1 MLNQNSGRKERY
13 CSQLTWWNGENFKIW
28 HFISGMNEN
37 QEYMCDVCGKS
48 FHCVRYLLNHKKRLH
63 VGDKAHQCTECGKM
77 FRLKQTL
84 SEHME
89 IHISKEYECGE
100 CGKHFRHY
108 RSYRRHI
115 KAHKETEPF
124 PCPRCGKRYKNK
136 KSAEPHMKAC
146 QEKDNS
152 PSVSSTGNFHNTD
165 VPFNPAVLPPWRNA
179 FPYHMPDVLTT
190 GAMSQKYEAA
200 NVLATGL
207 ANQMMS

>member
-1 MLNQNSGRKERY
+1 
-13 CSQLTWWNGENFKIW
+13 
-28 HFISGMNEN
+28 MNEN

-48 FHCVRYLLNHKKRLH
+48 FLCVRYLLNHKKRLH

-165 VPFNPAVLPPWRNA
+165 APFNPAVLPPWRNA
-179 FPYHMPDVLTT
+179 FHYHMPDVLTT